1 MNTLFHIS
9 ERINRYHLTDFS
21 EINKQVCFK
30 LFVKSASI
38 FY

>member
-21 EINKQVCFK
+21 EINKQVCLEIICK
-30 LFVKSASI
+30 KPI
-38 FY
+38 N